1 VFERRLIR
9 DAARGIAALGLHPPT
24 ARLLASARR
33 RAAEAAFENC
43 RERALELA
51 PGLRTGEAAARAALD
66 QLAESGLR
74 AMREQVENDA
84 GRSGLRPG
92 WAASLD
98 AWWRDTHEG
107 EYLDDPSLDPRMRVE
122 ILSHLDDM
130 NDLLGSYASF
140 FDRLRP
146 YLGAGARTRVLDLA
160 AGHGGF
166 VLAAAELARA
176 EKLDLELTA
185 SDIKREYLE
194 LGAERA
200 RRAGLSAR
208 FELQDAL
215 DLSSLGPG
223 QYDVLTCT
231 QSLHHFRPGQ
241 IAVMFAEAAR
251 VASRAVLFID
261 GARSARNAAAIL
273 GLGLLF
279 FRHRAFTHDALVSFR
294 RFYVPE
300 ELELIARLCPAGARA
315 RAEWIAPGHCVLEL
329 SNCRELAV

>member
-1 VFERRLIR
+1 MLERRLIGG
-9 DAARGIAALGLHPPT
+9 AARGLAALGLHPPA
-24 ARLLASARR
+24 ARLLAAARR
-33 RAAEAAFENC
+33 RAAAAAFERC
-43 RERALELA
+43 RERARELA
-51 PGLRTGEAAARAALD
+51 PGLRSGEAEARAALD
-66 QLAESGLR
+66 DLAESGLR
-74 AMREQVENDA
+74 SMREQVENDA
-84 GRSGLRPG
+84 VRSGLRRG

-98 AWWRDTHEG
+98 AWWRDTRES
-107 EYLDDPSLDPRMRVE
+107 EYLDDPSLDPSLRVQ

-130 NDLLGSYASF
+130 NELLGSYSSF

-146 YLGAGARTRVLDLA
+146 YLRAGRRTRVLDLA

-166 VLAAAELARA
+166 VLAAAERARA
-176 EKLDLELTA
+176 ESLELELTA

-200 RRAGLSAR
+200 RRAGLAAR

-215 DLSSLGPG
+215 DLTSLRPG

-251 VASRAVLFID
+251 IADCAVLFID

-273 GLGLLF
+273 GLGLFF

-300 ELELIARLCPAGARA
+300 ELELIARLCPAGAQA
-315 RAEWIAPGHCVLEL
+315 RAEWIAPGHCALEL
-329 SNCRELAV
+329 SKS